1 MGLRWLPFSSFK
13 LREEKNY
20 KKVAVQRRL
29 SRTLCVRRKLELACR
44 HLLPMGLGLACT
56 LPPGTG
62 WLSCTFSEQR
72 TCDCYFSQPGHFLFL
87 PFVVRPS
94 GSRCQ
99 CRYRTRRSACVCS
112 RGAPLHHTSSCC
124 DVGLDSTSPHS
135 LQESPPRRSPP
146 SPTACGTH
154 FVCDSFAVLFFFFVV
169 CSIFCFI
176 FHFIFSCFSRLKLNP
191 SSII

>member
-1 MGLRWLPFSSFK
+1 M
-13 LREEKNY
+13 
-20 KKVAVQRRL
+20 
-29 SRTLCVRRKLELACR
+29 RRKCVLACR

-62 WLSCTFSEQR
+62 WLSCTSSEQR
-72 TCDCYFSQPGHFLFL
+72 TCDCYFSQLGHFLFL

-94 GSRCQ
+94 GNRCQ

-124 DVGLDSTSPHS
+124 DVGLESTSPHS

-146 SPTACGTH
+146 SPTARGSH
-154 FVCDSFAVLFFFFVV
+154 FVCDSFAVLFFL
-169 CSIFCFI
+169 
-176 FHFIFSCFSRLKLNP
+176 FSCLSLTGPLSAGGWVSNFFFWQCYGT
-191 SSII
+191 

>member
-1 MGLRWLPFSSFK
+1 MRHTLCLRQFCRSF
-13 LREEKNY
+13 LLFC
-20 KKVAVQRRL
+20 RL
-29 SRTLCVRRKLELACR
+29 VPYRPALCEWVGGYQNFFLGSATALKAHTLCVRRKQLLARR

-146 SPTACGTH
+146 SPTARGTH
-154 FVCDSFAVLFFFFVV
+154 FVCVSFAVLFV
-169 CSIFCFI
+169 CF
-176 FHFIFSCFSRLKLNP
+176 LV
-191 SSII
+191 

>member
-1 MGLRWLPFSSFK
+1 MRHTLCLRQFCRSF
-13 LREEKNY
+13 LLFC
-20 KKVAVQRRL
+20 RL
-29 SRTLCVRRKLELACR
+29 VSYRPALCEWVGGYQNFFRGSATALKPHTLCVRRKHVLACR

-62 WLSCTFSEQR
+62 WLSCSSSEQR

-124 DVGLDSTSPHS
+124 DVGLDSTSPHTP
-135 LQESPPRRSPP
+135 L
-146 SPTACGTH
+146 
-154 FVCDSFAVLFFFFVV
+154 
-169 CSIFCFI
+169 
-176 FHFIFSCFSRLKLNP
+176 
-191 SSII
+191 SSILFNDAGSPCRPEGPKNR